1 VTQDLDQRRPVGKYG
16 MRAPAPGVRWKLRM
30 GDYVDTTSL
39 PPIPKGAF
47 GHMDSV
53 KVPWG
58 MLKNDELGCCVIS
71 GAEHEHMLWN
81 AEAGKPIPQF
91 GDKSTVTNYEKL
103 AGYVPGNPDTDQ
115 GTDMV
120 AAAHKRITQGIVDE
134 QGKRHYLGIAL
145 ELDCGPGYLN
155 MTQLWYAAW
164 LFDGLGLGILVTPEW
179 EDDFA
184 VGKPWD
190 ASDYNPNN
198 IAGGHYVPLMAREV
212 DTLHGPSSTV
222 YNADIVTW
230 GAKQAVTIPGLK
242 VCTTT
247 VLAYASQE
255 KLNNGKDID
264 GLSWSDMR
272 SDIKRI
278 AKM

>member
-1 VTQDLDQRRPVGKYG
+1 MTQDLSRRTVGKYG
-16 MRAPAPGVRWKLRM
+16 LLLPPPGRRAKLKF

-47 GHMDSV
+47 GHMDTV

-58 MLKNDELGCCVIS
+58 MLKNDELGCCVVS
-71 GAEHEHMLWN
+71 GAEHEHMLWH
-81 AEAGKPIPQF
+81 AEIGSPIPVF
-91 GDKSTVTNYEKL
+91 DDASTVANYEL
-103 AGYVPGNPDTDQ
+103 LGGYQPGNPDTD
-115 GTDMV
+115 GGCDMV
-120 AAAHKRITQGIVDE
+120 AAAHKRITKGIVDANGE
-134 QGKRHYLGIAL
+134 RHFLGIAL

-184 VGKPWD
+184 NRKPWD
-190 ASDYNPNN
+190 AADYNPDH

-212 DTLHGPSSTV
+212 ETLHGPSSTV
-222 YNADIVTW
+222 YDADVVTW
-230 GAKQAVTIPGLK
+230 GEKQAITTPGLK
-242 VCTTT
+242 ICTTT

-255 KLNNGKDID
+255 KLRNGKDVD

-272 SDIKRI
+272 ADIKRI
-278 AKM
+278 AAM